1 MNSNNIFPSYLN
13 TVAATSGDL
22 DTSVAGFSIITGLP
36 PIQDNTVGLCT
47 SQAYA
52 AGTAGVYRVN
62 SASIANSTNYYVT
75 VTWFNPTMS
84 QVVNSTFHYLS
95 DASATPAEFQTAFH
109 SWLDATIIASA
120 GYTFANVSTDKVD
133 ITAPK
138 NYPLVVAINTTLSG
152 SGLTVTNTAGAVP
165 QVGLGSDIIATY
177 GWPESS
183 SSSANDGIYP
193 TGNYHQF
200 FIPVNVPN
208 QNNPASGFTQYTCIV
223 YIIDGT
229 NGDALLSSLE
239 TNFGI

>member
-84 QVVNSTFHYLS
+84 QVVNSTFHYLKIGR
-95 DASATPAEFQTAFH
+95 AH
-109 SWLDATIIASA
+109 
-120 GYTFANVSTDKVD
+120 V
-133 ITAPK
+133 
-138 NYPLVVAINTTLSG
+138 
-152 SGLTVTNTAGAVP
+152 
-165 QVGLGSDIIATY
+165 
-177 GWPESS
+177 
-183 SSSANDGIYP
+183 
-193 TGNYHQF
+193 
-200 FIPVNVPN
+200 
-208 QNNPASGFTQYTCIV
+208 
-223 YIIDGT
+223 
-229 NGDALLSSLE
+229 
-239 TNFGI
+239 